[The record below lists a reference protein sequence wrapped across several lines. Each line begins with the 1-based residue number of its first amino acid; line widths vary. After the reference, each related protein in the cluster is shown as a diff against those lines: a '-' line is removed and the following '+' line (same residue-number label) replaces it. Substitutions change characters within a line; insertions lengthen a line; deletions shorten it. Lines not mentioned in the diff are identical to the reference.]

1 MFKIISRILAF
12 LVILTV
18 IVIAI
23 GSVLV
28 LTLDPNEHKTDIA
41 NTISDAI
48 GYPVHIRGE
57 IDLKLFPILHLSVED
72 VLVESPPDFNASLL
86 EIDKTTASVNPF
98 PLLKG
103 KLDIGEITLK
113 QPRLNLLT
121 GRDGKTN
128 WENLLSPE
136 KDDKPA
142 AMALLVNRLSV
153 ENANIVWEDLKNNDS
168 LRVEKLSLEMDSFI
182 SGEPVNIELTA
193 VINDDNS
200 GGGIQ
205 FSAQAEIHLDIERKI
220 IDARNINIEAS
231 VWKDNKMQPL
241 TINIS
246 GNGNYNSEQDIITLQ
261 DISLAGDGI
270 QVKADIKILSVSKNP
285 IVNFNVQ
292 DSTLNMQELSNF
304 IETSVWKDNK
314 MQPPT
319 IKISGNGN
327 YNSEQDIIT
336 LQDISLAGNG
346 LQAKADI
353 KILSVSKNPIVNF
366 NVQDSTLNMQEL
378 SNFIEASVWKDNKMQ
393 PPTINISGN
402 GNYNSEQDIITLQ
415 DVSLEGDGI
424 QVTANIKILSVSE
437 NAIVNFNVQ
446 DSILDL
452 RKLPNF
458 MQIEDP
464 HLPDKVGITTAGTL
478 NPARK
483 QIKLDTL
490 NMNAEDISISGNGQ
504 LSMLTETP
512 KIKTNLTV
520 KMGTLDLSEQAEN
533 TAPKTNTGK
542 TGADKT
548 GKNAASTN
556 LVIAPLAALLNG
568 YQLSMVTNL
577 TIGQLKLENLIL
589 NNLNTSIQIKGRK
602 ITMLVSE
609 TALFN
614 GSFSGLFIGQIPTAG
629 NPSWRMDGKIKQFD
643 VEEILAV
650 LSEEKPTFRGQATID
665 YQLTASGISEAKIKR
680 SLDGNVHIVISNG
693 RLFNPKLEKVL
704 TEAITFLNKDAAETK
719 TELLHIDELRTNAVF
734 AGGVVKNNDLQ
745 MQTPLLSIAGAG
757 KTNLITS
764 ALDYRL
770 TLELKRHNKKRTIKI
785 PLLVSGTIE
794 KPKYKLDLPKLIKQ
808 EAEARVQKELNKQ
821 LDKVGET
828 LNEELGK
835 VLKKLK
841 LPF

>member
-28 LTLDPNEHKTDIA
+28 LTLDPNEHKTDIT

-72 VLVESPPDFNASLL
+72 VLVESPPGFDASLL

-128 WENLLSPE
+128 WENLLTPE

-193 VINDDNS
+193 TINDDNS
-200 GGGIQ
+200 GGGTQ

-220 IDARNINIEAS
+220 IDARNIHIEAS

-241 TINIS
+241 AINIS

-270 QVKADIKILSVSKNP
+270 QVTAN
-285 IVNFNVQ
+285 
-292 DSTLNMQELSNF
+292 
-304 IETSVWKDNK
+304 
-314 MQPPT
+314 
-319 IKISGNGN
+319 
-327 YNSEQDIIT
+327 
-336 LQDISLAGNG
+336 
-346 LQAKADI
+346 I

-415 DVSLEGDGI
+415 DISLEGDGI
-424 QVTANIKILSVSE
+424 QVTANIKILSVSK

-452 RKLPNF
+452 RKLPDF
-458 MQIEDP
+458 MRIEDP
-464 HLPDKVGITTAGTL
+464 RLPDKVAIMTTGTL

-490 NMNAEDISISGNGQ
+490 NINAEDISISGNGQ

-548 GKNAASTN
+548 GKNAASTD
-556 LVIAPLAALLNG
+556 LVIAPLAALLSG
-568 YQLSMVTNL
+568 YQLSMDTNL

-614 GSFSGLFIGQIPTAG
+614 GSFSGLFTGQIPTAG

-665 YQLTASGISEAKIKR
+665 YQLTASGISEAAIKR

-719 TELLHIDELRTNAVF
+719 TELMHIDELRTNAVF

-770 TLELKRHNKKRTIKI
+770 TLELKRHNKKSTIKI

>member
-28 LTLDPNEHKTDIA
+28 LTLDPNEHKTDIT

-72 VLVESPPDFNASLL
+72 VLVESPPGFDASLL

-128 WENLLSPE
+128 WENLLTPK

-193 VINDDNS
+193 TINDDNS
-200 GGGIQ
+200 GGGTQ
-205 FSAQAEIHLDIERKI
+205 FSLQAEIHLDIERKI

-241 TINIS
+241 AINIS

-270 QVKADIKILSVSKNP
+270 QVTANIKILSVSKNP

-292 DSTLNMQELSNF
+292 DSTL
-304 IETSVWKDNK
+304 D
-314 MQPPT
+314 
-319 IKISGNGN
+319 
-327 YNSEQDIIT
+327 
-336 LQDISLAGNG
+336 
-346 LQAKADI
+346 
-353 KILSVSKNPIVNF
+353 
-366 NVQDSTLNMQEL
+366 MQEL

-458 MQIEDP
+458 MRIEDP
-464 HLPDKVGITTAGTL
+464 HLPDKVAIMTAGTL

-490 NMNAEDISISGNGQ
+490 NINAEDISISGNGQ

-533 TAPKTNTGK
+533 TAPKTNTRK

-548 GKNAASTN
+548 GKNAASTD
-556 LVIAPLAALLNG
+556 LIVAPLAALLNG
-568 YQLSMVTNL
+568 YQLSMDTDL
-577 TIGQLKLENLIL
+577 TIGQLKLEGLIL

-609 TALFN
+609 TAL
-614 GSFSGLFIGQIPTAG
+614 I
-629 NPSWRMDGKIKQFD
+629 
-643 VEEILAV
+643 
-650 LSEEKPTFRGQATID
+650 
-665 YQLTASGISEAKIKR
+665 
-680 SLDGNVHIVISNG
+680 
-693 RLFNPKLEKVL
+693 
-704 TEAITFLNKDAAETK
+704 
-719 TELLHIDELRTNAVF
+719 
-734 AGGVVKNNDLQ
+734 
-745 MQTPLLSIAGAG
+745 
-757 KTNLITS
+757 
-764 ALDYRL
+764 
-770 TLELKRHNKKRTIKI
+770 
-785 PLLVSGTIE
+785 
-794 KPKYKLDLPKLIKQ
+794 
-808 EAEARVQKELNKQ
+808 
-821 LDKVGET
+821 
-828 LNEELGK
+828 
-835 VLKKLK
+835 
-841 LPF
+841 